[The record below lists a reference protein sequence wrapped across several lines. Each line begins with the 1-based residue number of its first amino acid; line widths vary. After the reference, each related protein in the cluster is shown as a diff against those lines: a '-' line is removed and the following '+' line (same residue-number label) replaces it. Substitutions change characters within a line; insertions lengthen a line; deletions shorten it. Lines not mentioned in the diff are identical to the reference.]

1 MVSPMA
7 SWVPIRAW
15 HATNSVPVS
24 VRAVIVTE
32 SAGEVVVMVRVN
44 VKVPPGSSK
53 TVGGTAC
60 FVRVTDGFTSLMV
73 TDAEPGPHER
83 VVIDDEDADG
93 L

>member
-1 MVSPMA
+1 MWTTVVVHDLVSPMA

-53 TVGGTAC
+53 TVGG
-60 FVRVTDGFTSLMV
+60 
-73 TDAEPGPHER
+73 H
-83 VVIDDEDADG
+83 G
-93 L
+93 LLCQGH